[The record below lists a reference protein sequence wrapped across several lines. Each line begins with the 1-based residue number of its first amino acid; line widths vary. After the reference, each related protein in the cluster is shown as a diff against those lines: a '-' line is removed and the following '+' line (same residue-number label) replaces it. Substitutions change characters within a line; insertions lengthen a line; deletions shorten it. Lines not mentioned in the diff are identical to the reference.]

1 MKRYL
6 NGSDFFKNHLAPQKE
21 NPITWNNFNTQNQNK
36 LIDHVD
42 KLQGISIDGEIDDN
56 EKQVILQ
63 IKSEIEGLKK
73 TYSTIKPERLDIDLA
88 IIIHKNLKKLKWG
101 RYQIDEF
108 GMWRWLSI
116 NFFLKDAFWRWSE
129 DDFNKNKYF
138 ESSRSCYQRLVG
150 ERNRRIFPLWYF
162 TIGERLYDNHFGYSL
177 LEKLAEKSRE
187 KSAGGF
193 GNLNNNLND
202 TKLLSPNE
210 HVSKTMSRILL
221 LGDKIANNDEVADAF
236 KRYNGFRRRLL
247 NYGGDRVFEK
257 EVCLISNKKAS

>member
-6 NGSDFFKNHLAPQKE
+6 NGSDFFKNHIAPHKD
-21 NPITWNNFNTQNQNK
+21 NPLSWNTFNTRNQNK
-36 LIDHVD
+36 LIENIN
-42 KLQGISIDGEIDDN
+42 KLQGISIDGEISED
-56 EKQVILQ
+56 EKSIINQ
-63 IKSEIEGLKK
+63 IKSDIEKLII
-73 TYSTIKPERLDIDLA
+73 THSDIKPERLDMDLA
-88 IIIHKNLKKLKWG
+88 IIFHKNLKKLKWG
-101 RYQIDEF
+101 RFQIDDF
-108 GMWRWLSI
+108 GLWRWLSM
-116 NFFLKDAFWRWSE
+116 NYFLKETFWRWSE
-129 DDFNKNKYF
+129 DEFNKKSFF

-187 KSAGGF
+187 KLVGGF

-210 HVSKTMSRILL
+210 HVSKTMARVLL
-221 LGDKIANNDEVADAF
+221 LGDKTASNDEVANAF

-247 NYGGDRVFEK
+247 NYASEMVFEK
-257 EVCLISNKKAS
+257 EICLVFNKKAS